1 MASDSCAAV
10 RGAGSAM
17 ALVADVGALAGEGDP
32 FTDCELAQAAGRA
45 ERDVYLAGRLAAK
58 RATCEALAAV
68 GLAAGMGD
76 IECADAES
84 GAPTVRLL
92 GPVAGQA
99 DVKVSITNECGRA
112 LAVAVCELLPDVLV
126 L

>member
-10 RGAGSAM
+10 RGAGSATV
-17 ALVADVGALAGEGDP
+17 LVADAGALAGEGSP
-32 FTDCELAQAAGRA
+32 FTERELAQAAGRA

-76 IECADAES
+76 IECVDAES

-92 GPVAGQA
+92 GAVAGRA
-99 DVKVSITNECGRA
+99 DVKVSVSNECGRT
-112 LAVAVCELLPDVLV
+112 LAVAVCELLPDVLG